1 MCKLLYILFSLL
13 LMSACVH
20 RPTSALRSLMEEAE
34 GMIHTCP
41 DTAYFLLREMGAS
54 MDLDS
59 DADRACYGLLLME
72 AQVKNRMKLTD
83 TAALQELADYYKK
96 RPDSVVQARLLR
108 LRAVAHRDGGRYEE
122 AVRSYDAATK
132 QARRIGDRLLLVDIY
147 QELAHLHYFQGL
159 RLCDDSFYTLSDSL
173 YNLTEK
179 EAKELQ
185 DTVLWIN
192 ALIGYA
198 RTSQVQK
205 ELEYAER
212 RLLYALDLAIAL
224 EDKRLEAD
232 VSMHLS
238 LLYAEMKKKK
248 ESLFY
253 IRQNLALRK
262 NVISDFLYC
271 SVLGNAYRRVG
282 EKDSAD
288 FYLRKR
294 ANFNAEEFSIKK
306 AVSLEKVSLIDLI
319 KRKKEFGQDYIRKN
333 SFYKWL
339 IFILLV
345 IAIPVAGAFKV
356 LKKRKGEERNL
367 RKSAEELCAVLDE
380 EKKSLIEKLLDVR
393 TQLKQKEKDLQLQQE
408 ESKKQ
413 LFDRENLLREV
424 ENALQKERDELRCKE
439 QEIELLQQQLDK
451 LSSDAVR
458 IYDKIKQIIADFRY
472 KNESDLRM
480 EETDWRQLQVVMDK
494 QWNNSVVRMQ
504 DEYQLSD
511 MDVRLLCLKLMDI
524 PKVHM
529 LYLLGFSRNTLYT
542 KEKELLE
549 KMCFVCTSKNFKD
562 DFGKLVENLK

>member
-1 MCKLLYILFSLL
+1 
-13 LMSACVH
+13 MSACVH
-20 RPTSALRSLMEEAE
+20 RPTSEVRSLMEEAE
-34 GMIHTCP
+34 GMMRTCP
-41 DTAYFLLREMGAS
+41 DTAYFLLREIGAS
-54 MDLDS
+54 MDLGS
-59 DADRACYGLLLME
+59 DADKAYHGLLLME

-83 TAALQELADYYKK
+83 TAALQELADYYKM
-96 RPDSVVQARLLR
+96 RPDSLVQARLLR
-108 LRAVAHRDGGRYEE
+108 IRAVVHRDDGRYEE
-122 AVRSYDAATK
+122 SIRSYDAATK
-132 QARRIGDRLLLVDIY
+132 EARQIGDRLLLVDIY

-159 RLCDDSFYTLSDSL
+159 RLCNASFYTLSDSL

-192 ALIGYA
+192 ALIGHA
-198 RTSQVQK
+198 RTSQTQK
-205 ELEYAER
+205 DLVNAEQ

-224 EDKRLEAD
+224 GDKRFEAN

-253 IRQNLALRK
+253 IKQNLALRK
-262 NVISDFLYC
+262 NVISDFLYY
-271 SVLGNAYRRVG
+271 SVLANAYRRVG

-294 ANFNAEEFSIKK
+294 SDFNAEEFSIEK
-306 AVSLEKVSLIDLI
+306 AASFEKVSLVDLI

-339 IFILLV
+339 IFILLIV
-345 IAIPVAGAFKV
+345 TMLVAGVFKV
-356 LKKRKGEERNL
+356 LKKWKFEERNL
-367 RKSAEELCAVLDE
+367 RKSAEELCVVLDE
-380 EKKSLIEKLLDVR
+380 EKKCLVEKLLDVR

-413 LFDRENLLREV
+413 LFDKENLLKEV

-439 QEIELLQQQLDK
+439 LEIELLQQQLDK

-472 KNESDLRM
+472 KDKSDLKM
-480 EETDWRQLQVVMDK
+480 EETDWRQLQLAMDK
-494 QWNNSVVRMQ
+494 KWNNAIVRMQ
-504 DEYQLSD
+504 DEYQLLD

-549 KMCFVCTSKNFKD
+549 KMCFVCTSKNFKN
-562 DFGKLVENLK
+562 DFRKLVENLK